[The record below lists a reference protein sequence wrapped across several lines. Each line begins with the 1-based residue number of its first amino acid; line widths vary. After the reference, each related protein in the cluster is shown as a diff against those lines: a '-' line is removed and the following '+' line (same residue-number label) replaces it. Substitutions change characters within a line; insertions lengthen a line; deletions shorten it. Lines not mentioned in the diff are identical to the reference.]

1 GGGEG
6 AWAGVVTVAKAE
18 LMARRLSCSACP
30 ATAVQGFPARP
41 APAPPPASC
50 AWDLLVSSERHWLSF
65 LVGSARLVPLRIAS
79 RACRLLGAS
88 FGSGRPDPPSAQG
101 RRGRSGAAAPAGP
114 VSAPQVTGPARSPDL
129 VARVA

>member
-88 FGSGRPDPPSAQG
+88 FGSGRPDPPPCQPPSC
-101 RRGRSGAAAPAGP
+101 P
-114 VSAPQVTGPARSPDL
+114 SAPTAPPPPL
-129 VARVA
+129 PPPPL